1 MVSFLWRNVAIIKS
15 YKRTRYAVDSIV
27 THDGEKLSCWPLA
40 DLSRFGQ
47 RWDPE
52 AYEKLE
58 VTGDDGAQFLED
70 LYDFCCKAADHDGK
84 TVIVAGL
91 DGDYLRRRF
100 GAVLG
105 IILMA
110 NFATKFTARCELCDE
125 RDLFALRKNE
135 ETETELIAG
144 AEVYMPVCCM
154 RTVSVQVVKV
164 AVQGQSLNL
173 RR

>member
-1 MVSFLWRNVAIIKS
+1 MMSLCIPHLYSMIIIDLLFD
-15 YKRTRYAVDSIV
+15 RA
-27 THDGEKLSCWPLA
+27 PLIPTPPWI
-40 DLSRFGQ
+40 G
-47 RWDPE
+47 
-52 AYEKLE
+52 
-58 VTGDDGAQFLED
+58 
-70 LYDFCCKAADHDGK
+70 
-84 TVIVAGL
+84 
-91 DGDYLRRRF
+91 RRRF